1 MRVVF
6 MGTPDFAVP
15 VLEALTESK
24 HEVVAVV
31 TQPDKR
37 KGRGKEMQYTPVKAA
52 ALNHGIEVYQPA
64 KVKDEEFQNVLRDIN
79 ADVIV
84 VVAFGQILPPSIIH
98 MPKYGC
104 INVHASLL
112 PKYRGAAPIQW
123 AVIDGEKETGITTMQ
138 MDEGLDT
145 GNMMLKEVVPVD
157 KKETGGSLHD
167 KLAACGGKII
177 LETLQKVEDG
187 TVTYT
192 KQDDSK
198 SNYAKMLDKNLGKID
213 FTKKAVE
220 IERLIRGLNPWPSAY
235 TKLNGKTLKI
245 WDADVLEGEN
255 ETPGKIV
262 NITKDQ
268 IWISTGEGI
277 LAVNELQLEGKKR
290 MNTEDFLRGYKM
302 ENAVLGMEE

>member
-37 KGRGKEMQYTPVKAA
+37 KGRGKEMQYTPVKTA
-52 ALNHGIEVYQPA
+52 ALNYGIEVYQPA

-145 GNMMLKEVVPVD
+145 GDMMLKEVVPVD
-157 KKETGGSLHD
+157 EKETGGSLHD
-167 KLAACGGKII
+167 KLAACGGKVI

>member
-145 GNMMLKEVVPVD
+145 GDMMLKEVVSVD